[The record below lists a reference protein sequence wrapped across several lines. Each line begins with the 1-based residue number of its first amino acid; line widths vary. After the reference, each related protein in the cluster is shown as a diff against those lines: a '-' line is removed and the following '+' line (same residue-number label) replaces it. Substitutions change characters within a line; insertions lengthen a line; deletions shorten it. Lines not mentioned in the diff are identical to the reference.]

1 MTSTKYVKLLTWL
14 GIFLSSVMPYFVVI
28 FFYDIAIYLCGY
40 FFHSKCKCFF
50 FLHSLILQYPTVVAN
65 SAFWVCLCYNLQLF
79 PAYLSSHYC
88 LALSSFII
96 LLHMKT
102 AWLFHFI
109 YDGIILAYTT
119 SALDT
124 GAVYQRLAFSD
135 KGNKMWSVCYIK
147 DSSPVENR
155 KWYADLAAA
164 PTKWSIINIYSH
176 NQSYTLR
183 IVLTQSIIHVKDSG
197 HTINHTH

>member
-1 MTSTKYVKLLTWL
+1 MVYVYLFIKVVHMTSTKYVKLLTWL

-40 FFHSKCKCFF
+40 FFILNANV

-109 YDGIILAYTT
+109 YEGIILPYKT

-124 GAVYQRLAFSD
+124 GAVYRTPCF
-135 KGNKMWSVCYIK
+135 
-147 DSSPVENR
+147 
-155 KWYADLAAA
+155 
-164 PTKWSIINIYSH
+164 
-176 NQSYTLR
+176 LR
-183 IVLTQSIIHVKDSG
+183 QG
-197 HTINHTH
+197 Q